1 MNCLL
6 SPTGSRDGTVRVWAV
21 PSGALITAFH
31 MNIGV
36 EDLQMSFDAS
46 HIVVRLQEGGC
57 APLLCLHNSPA
68 ADIKSQ
74 SQVDIDFREGGYTV
88 LLSKLCAVT
97 SVGINDRQ

>member
-1 MNCLL
+1 M
-6 SPTGSRDGTVRVWAV
+6 WAV

-36 EDLQMSFDAS
+36 EEIQMSFDAS

-74 SQVDIDFREGGYTV
+74 SQVDIDIREGKEGGT
-88 LLSKLCAVT
+88 LKPF
-97 SVGINDRQ
+97 GFFKHP